1 MPYFI
6 TDKAEECEAWAVV
19 KEDGE
24 LMACHTTKQSAIDQ
38 MVAISLS
45 EGIEPGG
52 TYTERKRNTYKLK
65 GKRSE
70 ACQDCDGNCKVCDK
84 EIRAEASELEVG
96 DYVSWNSSGG
106 RARGEIKEIVR
117 DGEINVPD
125 SDFTITGTP
134 DDPAALIQ
142 VYRRVEGGWEDTDV
156 YVGHKFS
163 TLTKIDPLE
172 EPDDEPEDDDMESR
186 AVNLEPPAFM
196 RAAARRGLKYY
207 EEGFAGDGLVRRTVD
222 EARAMARGNVT
233 RDKWVRIAAWIAR
246 HMDNLDAPQNSD
258 RSDPGYPGPGLVA
271 HLLWGSGPSKRQA
284 QRAMEYAQRVVDRL
298 EAEDKRGNG
307 MAQRETRN
315 FEADF
320 EVREQGDGMTFV
332 GYAAKFNS
340 RSENLGG
347 FVETIMPGAFKR
359 SLRSRN
365 DVKLLVNH
373 DAGRVLASTRAGTL
387 RLTEDSVGLKVEA
400 DLPNTTDGRDM
411 AELLRRGDLSSMSFG
426 FSVIKDSW
434 SQDGTERSL
443 ESVRLFET
451 SIVAFP
457 AYQATEASVR
467 AYEQLATRTNV
478 DADELAD
485 AILKLEGGEDLS
497 DDEARLLKDV
507 VEKLTPKAEKVE
519 AEPEVEDG
527 LNLELKRKQLE
538 LILKR
543 V

>member
-6 TDKAEECEAWAVV
+6 TENASECEAWAVV

-24 LMACHTTKQSAIDQ
+24 LMACHPDKQSAIDQ
-38 MVAISLS
+38 MIAISLA

-52 TYTERKRNTYKLK
+52 TYEERN
-65 GKRSE
+65 SCE
-70 ACQDCDGNCKVCDK
+70 SCDGECDDCELK
-84 EIRAEASELEVG
+84 ETREV
-96 DYVSWNSSGG
+96 N
-106 RARGEIKEIVR
+106 I
-117 DGEINVPD
+117 
-125 SDFTITGTP
+125 
-134 DDPAALIQ
+134 
-142 VYRRVEGGWEDTDV
+142 
-156 YVGHKFS
+156 
-163 TLTKIDPLE
+163 
-172 EPDDEPEDDDMESR
+172 
-186 AVNLEPPAFM
+186 EPPAFM
-196 RAAARRGLKYY
+196 RAAARRGLELY
-207 EEGFAGDGLVRRTVD
+207 EQGEAGDGLVQRTVD
-222 EARAMARGNVT
+222 EARAMAAGNVT

-246 HMDNLDAPQNSD
+246 HMPDLDAPKNSD
-258 RSDPGYPGPGLVA
+258 RSHPEYPGPGLVA

-284 QRAMEYAQRVVDRL
+284 MRAMEYARKIVDRL

-307 MAQRETRN
+307 MAKRETRN
-315 FEADF
+315 FDADF
-320 EVREQGDGMTFV
+320 EIREKGDGMTFV

-373 DAGRVLASTRAGTL
+373 DAGRVLASSRAGTL
-387 RLTEDSVGLKVEA
+387 RLKEDSVGLRVEA

-426 FSVIKDSW
+426 FSVVKDSW
-434 SQDGTERSL
+434 SGDGTERSL

-467 AYEQLATRTNV
+467 AYEQLATRANV
-478 DADELAD
+478 DADDLAD
-485 AILKLEGGEDLS
+485 AILKLEEGEDLN
-497 DDEARLLKDV
+497 EEQANLLRNV
-507 VEKLTPKAEKVE
+507 VEKLSPAKQE
-519 AEPEVEDG
+519 EVIAQEET
-527 LNLELKRKQLE
+527 NILELKRKQLE

>member
-6 TDKAEECEAWAVV
+6 TDQSPECEAWAVV

-24 LMACHTTKQSAIDQ
+24 LMACHPNKQSAIDQ

-52 TYTERKRNTYKLK
+52 TYEGRKRDEHQEK
-65 GKRSE
+65 
-70 ACQDCDGNCKVCDK
+70 
-84 EIRAEASELEVG
+84 RAEAGELKEG
-96 DYVSWNSSGG
+96 DFVEWNSSGG
-106 RARGEIKEIVR
+106 KARGRIEYVMTE
-117 DGEINVPD
+117 GTLGVPD
-125 SDFTITGTP
+125 SEFSLDATEEN
-134 DDPAALIQ
+134 PAALIRIWRQ
-142 VYRRVEGGWEDTDV
+142 DDDGDWEETETL
-156 YVGHKFS
+156 VGHRFQ
-163 TLTKIDPLE
+163 TLTKIDPL
-172 EPDDEPEDDDMESR
+172 DDSEDDDDDDMESR

-196 RAAARRGLKYY
+196 RAAARRGLELY
-207 EEGFAGDGLVRRTVD
+207 EQGEAGDGLVQRTVD
-222 EARAMARGNVT
+222 EARAMAAGNVT

-246 HMDNLDAPQNSD
+246 HMPDLDAPKNSD
-258 RSDPGYPGPGLVA
+258 RTHPEYPGPGLVA

-284 QRAMEYAQRVVDRL
+284 MRAMEYAKRIVDRL

-307 MAQRETRN
+307 MAKRETRN
-315 FEADF
+315 VDADF
-320 EVREQGDGMTFV
+320 EIREKGDGMTFV

-373 DAGRVLASTRAGTL
+373 DAGRVLASTRSGTL
-387 RLTEDSVGLKVEA
+387 RLKEDSVGLRVEA

-426 FSVIKDSW
+426 FSVVKDSW
-434 SQDGTERSL
+434 SNDGTERSL

-467 AYEQLATRTNV
+467 AYEQLATRANV
-478 DADELAD
+478 DADDLAD
-485 AILKLEGGEDLS
+485 AILKLEEGEDLN
-497 DDEARLLKDV
+497 EEQANLLRNV
-507 VEKLTPKAEKVE
+507 VEKLSPAKVE
-519 AEPEVEDG
+519 EPTAVQEETNV
-527 LNLELKRKQLE
+527 LELKRKQLE

>member
-1 MPYFI
+1 MPYYI
-6 TDKAEECEAWAVV
+6 TQDSDECEAWAVV
-19 KEDGE
+19 KDDGE
-24 LMACHTTKQSAIDQ
+24 LMACHPNKQSAIDQ

-52 TYTERKRNTYKLK
+52 ERKMKKYKEK
-65 GKRSE
+65 
-70 ACQDCDGNCKVCDK
+70 
-84 EIRAEASELEVG
+84 RAEPGDLQVG
-96 DYVSWNSSGG
+96 DYVSWDSSGG
-106 RARGEIKEIVR
+106 RARGEIQRIVT
-117 DGEINVPD
+117 DGTIDVPD
-125 SDFTITGTP
+125 SDVSVTGTP

-142 VYRRVEGGWEDTDV
+142 IYERVEGGWEDTDV
-156 YVGHKFS
+156 YVAHKFS
-163 TLTKIDPLE
+163 TLTKIDELE
-172 EPDDEPEDDDMESR
+172 EPEDEPEDDDDMESR

-196 RAAARRGLKYY
+196 RAAARRGLRYY
-207 EEGFAGDGLVRRTVD
+207 EEGLAGDGLVQRTVD
-222 EARAMARGNVT
+222 EARAMAAGNVT

-246 HMDNLDAPQNSD
+246 HMPDLDAPKNSD
-258 RSDPGYPGPGLVA
+258 RTNPDYPGPGLVA

-284 QRAMEYAQRVVDRL
+284 MRAMEYAQGVVDRL
-298 EAEDKRGNG
+298 KAEDKRGNG
-307 MAQRETRN
+307 MAKRETRN
-315 FEADF
+315 FDADF
-320 EVREQGDGMTFV
+320 EVRQQGDGMTFT

-347 FVETIMPGAFKR
+347 FVETIQPGAFRK

-387 RLTEDSVGLKVEA
+387 RLKEDKIGLRVEA

-434 SQDGTERSL
+434 SNDGTERSL

-467 AYEQLATRTNV
+467 AYDQLAQRTNV

-485 AILKLEGGEDLS
+485 AILKLEEGEDLS
-497 DDEARLLKDV
+497 NEQAQLLKNV
-507 VEKLTPKAEKVE
+507 VEKLSPT
-519 AEPEVEDG
+519 VEDEAKAQEEA
-527 LNLELKRKQLE
+527 NVLELKRKQLE

>member
-6 TDKAEECEAWAVV
+6 TDQNSECEAWAVV

-24 LMACHTTKQSAIDQ
+24 LMACHPDKQSAIDQ
-38 MVAISLS
+38 MVAISLA

-52 TYTERKRNTYKLK
+52 TYEGRKRGRYKN
-65 GKRSE
+65 KR
-70 ACQDCDGNCKVCDK
+70 AQAGDL
-84 EIRAEASELEVG
+84 RVG

-106 RARGEIKEIVR
+106 TARGEIQEIVT
-117 DGEINVPD
+117 DGTINVPD
-125 SDFTITGTP
+125 SSVSVTGTE

-142 VYRRVEGGWEDTDV
+142 VYRRVRDGWEDTEV
-156 YVGHKFS
+156 FVAHKFS
-163 TLTKIDPLE
+163 TLTRIDELE
-172 EPDDEPEDDDMESR
+172 EPSDEPESEDDMESR

-196 RAAARRGLKYY
+196 RAAARRGLELY
-207 EEGFAGDGLVRRTVD
+207 EQGEAGDGLVQRTVD
-222 EARAMARGNVT
+222 EARAMAAGNVT

-246 HMDNLDAPQNSD
+246 HMPDLDAPKNSD
-258 RSDPGYPGPGLVA
+258 RTHPEYPGPGLVA

-284 QRAMEYAQRVVDRL
+284 MRAMEYARRIVDRL

-307 MAQRETRN
+307 MAKRETRN
-315 FEADF
+315 FDADF
-320 EVREQGDGMTFV
+320 EIREKGDGMTFV

-387 RLTEDSVGLKVEA
+387 RLKEDSVGLRVEA

-426 FSVIKDSW
+426 FSVVKDSW
-434 SQDGTERSL
+434 SSDGTERSL

-467 AYEQLATRTNV
+467 AYEQLATRANV
-478 DADELAD
+478 DADDLAD
-485 AILKLEGGEDLS
+485 AILKLEEGEDLNEQQA
-497 DDEARLLKDV
+497 DLLRNV
-507 VEKLTPKAEKVE
+507 VEKLSPAKAE
-519 AEPEVEDG
+519 EPAVVQEEP
-527 LNLELKRKQLE
+527 NILELKRKQLE

>member
-1 MPYFI
+1 MPYYI
-6 TDKAEECEAWAVV
+6 TDKSTECEAWAVV

-24 LMACHTTKQSAIDQ
+24 LMACHPDKQSAIDQ

-52 TYTERKRNTYKLK
+52 TYERKYKK
-65 GKRSE
+65 M
-70 ACQDCDGNCKVCDK
+70 K
-84 EIRAEASELEVG
+84 EKRAEPGDLQVG

-106 RARGEIKEIVR
+106 RARGEIQEIVT
-117 DGEINVPD
+117 DGTINVPD
-125 SDFTITGTP
+125 SSVSVTGTE

-142 VYRRVEGGWEDTDV
+142 VYERVEGGWDDTDV
-156 YVGHKFS
+156 YVAHKFS
-163 TLTKIDPLE
+163 TLTKIDELE
-172 EPDDEPEDDDMESR
+172 EPMDEPEDEDDDDMESR

-196 RAAARRGLKYY
+196 RAAARRGLRYY
-207 EEGFAGDGLVRRTVD
+207 EEGLAGDGLVQRTVD
-222 EARAMARGNVT
+222 EARAMAAGNVT

-246 HMDNLDAPQNSD
+246 HMVDLDAPKNSD
-258 RSDPGYPGPGLVA
+258 RSHPDYPGAGLVA

-284 QRAMEYAQRVVDRL
+284 MRAMNYAQGVVDRL
-298 EAEDKRGNG
+298 KAEDKRGNG
-307 MAQRETRN
+307 MAKRETRN
-315 FEADF
+315 FDADF
-320 EVREQGDGMTFV
+320 EIREKGDGMTFV

-347 FVETIMPGAFKR
+347 FVETIQPGAFRK

-373 DAGRVLASTRAGTL
+373 DAGRVLASSRAGTL
-387 RLTEDSVGLKVEA
+387 RLKEDAVGLRVEA

-434 SQDGTERSL
+434 SSDGTERSL

-467 AYEQLATRTNV
+467 AYDQLALRTNV

-485 AILKLEGGEDLS
+485 AILKLEEGEDLS
-497 DDEARLLKDV
+497 DDQAKLLKNV
-507 VEKLTPKAEKVE
+507 VEKLSPTKEEEAKAIDEE
-519 AEPEVEDG
+519 ANV
-527 LNLELKRKQLE
+527 LELKRKQLE

>member
-6 TDKAEECEAWAVV
+6 TDQADECEAWAVV

-24 LMACHTTKQSAIDQ
+24 LMACHPTKDSAITQ

-52 TYTERKRNTYKLK
+52 TYTERKRNTYKRK
-65 GKRSE
+65 PQKRE
-70 ACQDCDGNCKVCDK
+70 LPDAYRPALEEDVPEGRACGNCIFYD
-84 EIRAEASELEVG
+84 EGRTNAEGDQAWCERWEEFVRG
-96 DYVSWNSSGG
+96 DYYCDAWQ
-106 RARGEIKEIVR
+106 GE
-117 DGEINVPD
+117 
-125 SDFTITGTP
+125 
-134 DDPAALIQ
+134 Q
-142 VYRRVEGGWEDTDV
+142 
-156 YVGHKFS
+156 
-163 TLTKIDPLE
+163 
-172 EPDDEPEDDDMESR
+172 DDEADESEVR
-186 AVNLEPPAFM
+186 EVNLKPPSYM
-196 RAAARRGLKYY
+196 RAAARRGLQLY
-207 EEGFAGDGLVRRTVD
+207 EEGKGGDGLVRRTID
-222 EARAMARGNVT
+222 EARAMAAGNVT
-233 RDKWVRIAAWIAR
+233 ADKWVRIAAWIAR
-246 HMDNLDAPQNSD
+246 HLVDLDAPKNSD
-258 RSDPGYPGPGLVA
+258 RTNPEYPGAGLVA

-284 QRAMEYAQRVVDRL
+284 MRAMEYAKGVVDRL

-307 MAQRETRN
+307 MANKETRA
-315 FEADF
+315 FDADF
-320 EVREQGDGMTFV
+320 EIREVGDGMTLV

-347 FVETIMPGAFKR
+347 FVETITPGAFKR

-373 DAGRVLASTRAGTL
+373 DSGRVLASTRSGTL
-387 RLTEDSVGLKVEA
+387 RLTEDAVGLMVEA

-434 SQDGTERSL
+434 SNDGTERSL

-457 AYQATEASVR
+457 AYQATEAFVR
-467 AYEQLATRTNV
+467 SYEALATRANV

-485 AILKLEGGEDLS
+485 AILKLEEGEDLS
-497 DDEARLLKDV
+497 ETQAELLKNV
-507 VEKLTPKAEKVE
+507 VEKLAPEQEQTEDSVVE
-519 AEPEVEDG
+519 SEPVS
-527 LNLELKRKQLE
+527 LELKRKQLE